1 VKPPKALFKGTWVH
15 VFEED
20 GPEGQVYR
28 PSSGKVPL
36 SRRPRRRISFSPD
49 GSARVV
55 VAGEDDR
62 LHELEAH
69 WTEKDGEITVAPKAG
84 VMRGK
89 SKAAFEPLRFE
100 VKAKDRL
107 VLRRATSRAASP

>member
-1 VKPPKALFKGTWVH
+1 VKKPPKALFEGTWVH

-20 GPEGQVYR
+20 GPEGQVY
-28 PSSGKVPL
+28 
-36 SRRPRRRISFSPD
+36 RRISFSPD

-62 LHELEAH
+62 LHEIEAH

-107 VLRRATSRAASP
+107 VLRSATSRAASP